1 MKIVA
6 IETHLIRVPCDIG
19 AAPTAFL
26 GVGWSSLDTLL
37 VRASSPTR
45 GSMAGAK
52 ALVTPAARRRASSSI
67 HSSLRPCSA
76 RTRATFAA

>member
-19 AAPTAFL
+19 ATPIAFL

-37 VRASSPTR
+37 VRVVTDQGLEGWDEGFGHACCPATRIVVDTQLSPAVLGEDAR
-45 GSMAGAK
+45 GN
-52 ALVTPAARRRASSSI
+52 
-67 HSSLRPCSA
+67 
-76 RTRATFAA
+76 

>member
-19 AAPTAFL
+19 AAPTAFV
-26 GVGWSSLDTLL
+26 GVGWSSLDTLF
-37 VRASSPTR
+37 VRVVTDQAWKGGTKVSVTR
-45 GSMAGAK
+45 
-52 ALVTPAARRRASSSI
+52 AARRRALSLIRSS
-67 HSSLRPCSA
+67 HRPRSA